1 MDEKCCGKC
10 FYFNGEKGDGI
21 QFCDEKEIFVNE
33 RSYCYRYVMNP
44 VKVKNGDEE

>member
-1 MDEKCCGKC
+1 MDKKCCGNC
-10 FYFNGEKGDGI
+10 FYFNGVM

-33 RSYCYRYVMNP
+33 RSYCYRYVMNS